1 MRDLRR
7 ILNRVFI
14 FGFLFL
20 LIGVG
25 SACQMRQKGRKP
37 AADWSRGLPVGVFVR
52 GDVELVVQADGSLV
66 HFLWLTEDEK
76 ALPQVRYVVL
86 DQTAVSQTDLPL
98 AISATQIRYPR
109 LLLSNNDF
117 AHLLWSTRE
126 EGAPGWDL
134 WYGQIDERGDFQGD
148 SRQLAL
154 PEDEIVRYDVAADGA
169 GGLFVVWQNG
179 AEEMIFG
186 AHIDA
191 DGTLMQPAQP
201 LAAGSSPSIQVD
213 EAGTLHMASLL
224 GSDVVYAQWP
234 DGNLTTAVS
243 TIITTFPESR
253 LGRMDGPEVA
263 VAGEWGYIFW
273 SNYYSSGLEAGTA
286 VSEYVA
292 FPLEN
297 PQKTAPKQIRV
308 TPDENQAYEPYQS
321 AYHLTQL
328 APPAAVDRSTNFI
341 REPKPTSGREGE
353 LAVALTMSQNSRLN
367 EFIQVAT
374 ALFKD
379 GEYMGYQLAGKTEAF
394 SQNPILA
401 TDDNGDLY
409 IAWRDG
415 GRGTLAYYA
424 VTTPAGQAAL
434 NRMESEDIATVALNG
449 GIELIAGMLFFP
461 LSIIWIIPG
470 FLIIG
475 VYNIWKGESTL
486 KEPVTII
493 LLVISIGVSQMIKF
507 LFLPTLLTYVPFSAW
522 LDFSSAWDSVLIVT
536 VPILTAVSGFLVAFL
551 MRKRTE
557 SAIAFYFWF
566 TATDA
571 LLTLAIYGVNFLGV
585 F

>member
-7 ILNRVFI
+7 ILVRVLI
-14 FGFLFL
+14 LGFLFL

-52 GDVELVVQADGSLV
+52 GDVDLVVEADGSLV

-76 ALPQVRYVVL
+76 ELPQVQYVVL
-86 DQTAVSQTDLPL
+86 DQTAVSQTNLPL
-98 AISATQIRYPR
+98 AIAATQIRYPR
-109 LLLSNNDF
+109 LVLGDSDL

-126 EGAPGWDL
+126 EDTPGWDL
-134 WYGQIDERGDFQGD
+134 WYGQIDEQGEFQGD

-154 PEDEIVRYDVAADGA
+154 PEDEIVRYDVVADGA

-179 AEEMIFG
+179 AEGLIVG
-186 AHIDA
+186 AQMDA
-191 DGTLMQPAQP
+191 DGTLTQPAQP
-201 LAAGSSPSIQVD
+201 LAVGNGPSIQVD
-213 EAGTLHMASLL
+213 EAGGLHMAWLSD
-224 GSDVVYAQWP
+224 SDVMYAQWP
-234 DGNLTTAVS
+234 SGDLTTAVS
-243 TIITTFPESR
+243 TIITTFPENS

-263 VAGEWGYIFW
+263 VAGDWGYIFW

-297 PQKTAPKQIRV
+297 PQKTPPKQIRT
-308 TPDENQAYEPYQS
+308 TPDEEQAYEPYQS
-321 AYHLTQL
+321 VYHLTQV
-328 APPAAVDRSTNFI
+328 APPADVERSTTYV
-341 REPKPTSGREGE
+341 REPKPTSGRAGE

-367 EFIQVAT
+367 EFIQVVT

-394 SQNPILA
+394 SQDPILA

-409 IAWRDG
+409 IAWREG

-424 VTTPAGQAAL
+424 VTTAAGQAAL
-434 NRMESEDIATVALNG
+434 NRMESEDIAAVALNG

-461 LSIIWIIPG
+461 LAIVWLIPG

-475 VYNIWKGESTL
+475 VYTLWKGESTL
-486 KEPVTII
+486 KDPAAVV
-493 LLVISIGVSQMIKF
+493 LLVISIGVSQMMKF

-522 LDFSSAWDSVLIVT
+522 LDIPTTWDSALMIS
-536 VPILTAVSGFLVAFL
+536 VPLLTAVSGFLVAWF
-551 MRKRTE
+551 MHKRTE
-557 SAIAFYFWF
+557 SALAFYFWF

-571 LLTLAIYGVNFLGV
+571 LLTLAVYGVNFLGV